1 MSKRKSKDVTPIFIP
16 IEKLISICRTAV
28 NWGGKVKVK
37 RPRKL
42 EIKPITRKPRTGR
55 KQWKAV
61 MKNA

>member
-1 MSKRKSKDVTPIFIP
+1 MSKRKSKDVTPIVIP

-28 NWGGKVKVK
+28 NQGGKVKVK

-42 EIKPITRKPRTGR
+42 EIKPIIRKPRTGR